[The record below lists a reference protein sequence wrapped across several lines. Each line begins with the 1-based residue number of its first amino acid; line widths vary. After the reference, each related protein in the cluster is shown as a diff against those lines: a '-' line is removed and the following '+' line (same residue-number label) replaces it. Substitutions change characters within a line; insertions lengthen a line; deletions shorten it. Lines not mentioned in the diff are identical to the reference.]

1 MEIIRRVAVTSKARQ
16 TAVMARFVRS
26 YWIFGLI
33 SRRDQNSYVLR
44 WAPLITLHAAF
55 PLLALVAGWA
65 DGTIS
70 LFARGGRGVAEHY
83 GFHALFL
90 SAPVLVY
97 LSWRVVTALS
107 ALIAQPLPWIGAVRT
122 EALVKLQKSLDDIAT
137 CRTPRAKTLL
147 WMMRFVGFAAVVANA
162 ASTRTPV
169 LIYGQDV
176 FDSSRYAVG
185 YLAGRVFLGY
195 YWFYLLPLVAY
206 LAFAAVAVAVRVAA
220 HVDGLKDYDIRCFA
234 ADGCGGFKEL
244 GRLMTMVVYLW
255 VPIVVVIT
263 ALKETHTNFYATL
276 QLSAL
281 LAVIIP
287 AQLFLPFLR
296 LHRVLSNL
304 KERKLSAL
312 ERFLTNSESAINA
325 NDSKKRENRNDAER
339 SVVPYV
345 RLLAGDSIYR
355 HTTAMTTWPYI
366 KSDVMRWLAPF
377 VPLLISVTLK
387 RLGLS

>member
-1 MEIIRRVAVTSKARQ
+1 MG
-16 TAVMARFVRS
+16 RFVRS
-26 YWIFGLI
+26 YWIFGVI
-33 SRRDQNSYVLR
+33 ARRDQKSYALR
-44 WAPLITLHAAF
+44 WVPLIMLHAAF

-65 DGTIS
+65 DETIR
-70 LFARGGRGVAEHY
+70 LLPRGGRGVAEHY
-83 GFHALFL
+83 GFHALFV
-90 SAPVLVY
+90 SAPVLVF
-97 LSWRVVTALS
+97 LSWRVANALS

-122 EALVKLQKSLDDIAT
+122 EAVVELQKSIEDIAT
-137 CRTPRAKTLL
+137 CRTPRARTLL
-147 WMMRFVGFAAVVANA
+147 GLMRFVGFAAVVANA

-185 YLAGRVFLGY
+185 YLAGRIFLGY
-195 YWFYLLPLVAY
+195 YWIYLLPLVAY

-220 HVDGLKDYDIRCFA
+220 HVDGLRDYDIRCFA
-234 ADGCGGFKEL
+234 SDGCGGFKEL

-255 VPIVVVIT
+255 VPIVMVII
-263 ALKETHTNFYATL
+263 ALKETHANFYATL
-276 QLSAL
+276 QLSAV

-312 ERFLTNSESAINA
+312 ERFMTDSERAINA
-325 NDSKKRENRNDAER
+325 KDSKKREHRDDAAKR
-339 SVVPYV
+339 SIVPYV

-366 KSDVMRWLAPF
+366 KSDVMRWLTPF